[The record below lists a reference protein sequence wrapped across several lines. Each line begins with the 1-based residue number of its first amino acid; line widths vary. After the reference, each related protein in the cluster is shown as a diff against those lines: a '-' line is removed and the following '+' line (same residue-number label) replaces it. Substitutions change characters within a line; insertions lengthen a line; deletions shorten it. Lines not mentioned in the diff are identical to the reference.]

1 MSDTSANFNCLAQ
14 SYRWLEYAAFG
25 RSLECCRF
33 DLVRWLGNAQRVL
46 TLGEGDGRFVTEL
59 TRRNPTVYV
68 DCVEGS
74 ARMIDCARAR
84 LPKAAQVTFHHADAC
99 TWEFPKARYDAVV
112 TCFFLDCFSE
122 ETLTRLIPSIA
133 GSIRP
138 GGDWLVAEFRQP
150 RKGIPAL
157 RARLWLA
164 AMYFFFRRSA
174 RLEARCLPKWGGI
187 LKNLGAAAGET
198 IDRQGGFLR
207 AGHWYWEGN
216 VSQILVK

>member
-1 MSDTSANFNCLAQ
+1 MSDASANFNCLAQ

-25 RSLECCRF
+25 HSLERCRF
-33 DLVRWLGNAQRVL
+33 DLLRWLGNAQRVL
-46 TLGEGDGRFVTEL
+46 ALGEGDGRFVAEL
-59 TRRNPTVYV
+59 IRQNPTVHV

-84 LPKAAQVTFHHADAC
+84 LPRTAQVTFHHADAC

-122 ETLTRLIPSIA
+122 ETLARLIPSIA
-133 GSIRP
+133 ESIRP

-150 RKGIPAL
+150 RNGIPAL

-174 RLEARCLPKWGGI
+174 RIEARRLPKWGGI
-187 LKNLGAAAGET
+187 LKNLGAEAGET
-198 IDRQGGFLR
+198 IDRQGGLLR